1 MAGYKEKWPGLPA
14 RWTNPENLHITLA
27 FIGYASDEELVEAC
41 EIAKKVAEKHNPFS
55 VNINKICYGPK
66 NKPAYINENEAR
78 QNFLKSSPSFVKALD
93 DRSDDCS
100 FSENKP
106 PRMVWATGKKSKE
119 FSTLKNDLDDLLLE
133 SQKIR
138 FSADSKEFSS
148 HITLA
153 RIRAWEWLKIE
164 PEERPEIDEDIDMN
178 FFIDSTEVM
187 ESELKRGGSKYEIIE
202 SFSFES

>member
-1 MAGYKEKWPGLPA
+1 MQKHRIFIAVNLPEKIRNKLAGYKEKWPGLPA

-93 DRSDDCS
+93 DR
-100 FSENKP
+100 
-106 PRMVWATGKKSKE
+106 
-119 FSTLKNDLDDLLLE
+119 LDDLLLE